1 MGRVKEWLMEMQEC
15 ADHLIGQIND
25 KEINITQ
32 AREKFVAKHGLTQIT
47 IFNDKLLDDALGRE
61 AY

>member
-32 AREKFVAKHGLTQIT
+32 AREKFVAKHGL
-47 IFNDKLLDDALGRE
+47 N
-61 AY
+61 